1 MVDVPLQTGTSL
13 GRQLVFFLFL
23 LVPGY
28 LAVRAYYWA
37 NVALENDARV
47 NRLVLMAIGGFV
59 SLAVV
64 ALWRQLM
71 PTVRV
76 APLAFLTP
84 EWLVVDGVLSV
95 QTISRLSVLESVN
108 LIVSQGI
115 VAVVG
120 GYILGMVKYVWYDER
135 NQTHSNLEHPWT
147 QLTDEIP
154 NEPIIVVSNDGTH
167 TKGRPVA
174 LGSEQQ
180 DYDIMLVASGSDDDT
195 ETKGLPPATSTDDSL
210 PRGAISYHQ
219 YDDISRVVM
228 PGSLELTDN
237 RTILQRRHL
246 LLAQDLTEHG
256 MLAVM
261 HRYASAVIAH
271 ISPDLPWLSE
281 FKENLTASNSDSE
294 SGTGS
299 DSDSDDSD
307 DNEAPKLGLPNS
319 DDE

>member
-64 ALWRQLM
+64 ALWRQLI

-108 LIVSQGI
+108 LIVSQ
-115 VAVVG
+115 AVVALIV
-120 GYILGMVKYVWYDER
+120 GYSWGTLKYVTYDQRQPNHADLER
-135 NQTHSNLEHPWT
+135 PWEQVVDRAAKGDPIEIVT
-147 QLTDEIP
+147 TDGQR
-154 NEPIIVVSNDGTH
+154 IV
-167 TKGRPVA
+167 GRVEA
-174 LGSEQQ
+174 LGSPTR
-180 DYDIMLVASGSDDDT
+180 DYDVLVADARPVG
-195 ETKGLPPATSTDDSL
+195 GHAN
-210 PRGAISYHQ
+210 HQ
-219 YDDISRVVM
+219 HDEVDEFVYFYRDDISRLVLQTGDTS
-228 PGSLELTDN
+228 PGSTP
-237 RTILQRRHL
+237 LQEKHQSVTERFSNHL
-246 LLAQDLTEHG
+246 
-256 MLAVM
+256 
-261 HRYASAVIAH
+261 
-271 ISPDLPWLSE
+271 P
-281 FKENLTASNSDSE
+281 SN
-294 SGTGS
+294 
-299 DSDSDDSD
+299 
-307 DNEAPKLGLPNS
+307 LPNDETEEDPGKS
-319 DDE
+319 LEYPQPDNDDK